1 MAGEEG
7 RVRVTFRLPLELHEE
22 LKALALARGVTAA
35 RLVEEAVREK
45 LERERARMI
54 FGLLPRPAQEKL
66 LGAAGGDEL
75 EAARLLSK
83 LLDRALEE
91 LGRLGGANQ
100 QLLGAGQQ
108 PPVAQRSESRPF

>member
-1 MAGEEG
+1 M
-7 RVRVTFRLPLELHEE
+7 RVTFRLPLELREE
-22 LKALALARGVTAA
+22 LKALALARGVAAA
-35 RLVEEAVREK
+35 RLVEEAVREM
-45 LERERARMI
+45 LERERARTI
-54 FGLLPRPAQEKL
+54 LGLLPRPAQEKL

-91 LGRLGGANQ
+91 LGRLVGANQ

-108 PPVAQRSESRPF
+108 PSTAQQPRGRPF